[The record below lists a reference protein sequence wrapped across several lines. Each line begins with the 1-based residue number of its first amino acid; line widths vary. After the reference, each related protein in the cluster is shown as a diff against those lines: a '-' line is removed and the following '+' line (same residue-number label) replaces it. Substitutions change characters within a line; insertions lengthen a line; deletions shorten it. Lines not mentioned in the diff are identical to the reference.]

1 MKKNLSIFSFFGV
14 ILCALLGTTACQSNK
29 KNALDPFNNGNSDRN
44 LIVVISDLHLGA
56 DIKYTETKDNL
67 EPLQKF
73 LEQIRLSKNVQELVI
88 AGDLLDEW
96 FVPANVNTYNG
107 KDQADFVE
115 RVASTNKLVFDAF
128 NQIIKEGKITVTYV
142 PGNHDLT
149 ITRENVDRILPGIIQ
164 VRDSATLGL
173 GTYSP
178 KSCPQIAIEHGHRY
192 NVFCAPD
199 PVSNQNVAPGTI
211 LPPGYFFTRIAAL
224 HVVQNCHDKSNNV
237 IRPITLPA
245 SASESQK
252 LLYKYWGNWVWTM
265 NYLPIENTLD
275 TPIIITNINGFT
287 QTYAVNDLL
296 PSQSG
301 KDSIIRVNL
310 FDKIQDTWA
319 QRCSLNHVQVPIDA
333 GYAFDNAATDIGTDS
348 MAVTQYFMN
357 KNSDKRIVVFGHTH
371 VAKLL
376 TYQNYND
383 QKSIYVNSGTWIDA
397 KPEVTT
403 MNFVVIT
410 PQNTNAQ
417 SATKVTLYNF
427 RNKKVTQM
435 ASDSIQL

>member
-1 MKKNLSIFSFFGV
+1 MKNNLSIFSLLGV
-14 ILCALLGTTACQSNK
+14 ALCTLLGTTACDPKQNDP
-29 KNALDPFNNGNSDRN
+29 LDPFNNGTNERN

-56 DIKYTETKDNL
+56 DIRYTETKDNL
-67 EPLQKF
+67 EPLQQF
-73 LEQIRLSKNVQELVI
+73 LEQIRVSKNVKELVI

-96 FVPANVNTYNG
+96 FVPANINTYGG
-107 KDQADFVE
+107 KDQADFVD
-115 RVASTNKLVFDAF
+115 RVASTNKIIFDAF
-128 NQIIKEGKITVTYV
+128 NQIIKEGKVNVTYV

-178 KSCPQIAIEHGHRY
+178 KGCPLVAIEHGHRY

-199 PVSNQNVAPGTI
+199 PVSNQSVAPGTI

-224 HVVQNCHDKSNNV
+224 HVVQNCQDKSHNV
-237 IRPITLPA
+237 IPPITLPA
-245 SASESQK
+245 SANESQQ

-265 NYLPIENTLD
+265 DFLPIENRLD

-287 QTYAVNDLL
+287 QTYAVNDLI
-296 PSQSG
+296 PSQSA

-319 QRCSLNHVQVPIDA
+319 QRCQLNHIQVPIDA

-348 MAVTQYFMN
+348 MAVIQYFMN
-357 KNSDKRIVVFGHTH
+357 QNSDKRIVVFGHTH
-371 VAKLL
+371 VPKLKA
-376 TYQNYND
+376 YNNYNG
-383 QKSIYVNSGTWIDA
+383 QKSIYVNSGTWIDDN
-397 KPEVTT
+397 PTRTT

-410 PQNTNAQ
+410 PQDSNNQ
-417 SATKVTLYNF
+417 STTKVTLYNF
-427 RNKKVTQM
+427 ENQVVTQM
-435 ASDSIQL
+435 SSDSVQL